1 MKAIPIGVTAA
12 VLLALGA
19 GGCAP
24 VRDQHG
30 FVVDNP
36 DILAVQVGVDTK
48 DSVLDRLGTPS
59 SVGVFDT
66 TSWYYLSS
74 TVERFAFYNPR
85 TTAREVLAIRFDAED
100 RVAAVERFGVER
112 GQIINYNNDRTPTR
126 GRELGLLEQIF
137 GNIGQGSPLPPTEEN
152 TPGNRRR

>member
-19 GGCAP
+19 GACAP

-36 DILAVQVGVDTK
+36 EILAVQVGVDTK
-48 DSVLDRLGTPS
+48 DSVLDRLGSPS
-59 SVGVFDT
+59 SVGVFD
-66 TSWYYLSS
+66 LSA
-74 TVERFAFYNPR
+74 TVERFAFYQPR

-112 GQIINYNNDRTPTR
+112 GQIVNYNNDRTPTR

-137 GNIGQGSPLPPTEEN
+137 GNIGQGSPLPPTEEM